1 MSNKAVSY
9 HVEPSKSSRSKC
21 KKCKEKIEDGVL
33 RIAQSIQDGDK
44 ALISYQHTKCFS
56 MPRTIN
62 GSSTKG
68 MSVPDFVEE
77 HVADP
82 HGLYDDEDK
91 LAEIIAD
98 IESKA
103 PKSEK
108 SSIIS
113 EKFATYKR
121 TLDQMEDED
130 DEGKPS
136 ASKKAKTD
144 LEEKARAYAVYNPM
158 KIAELQDVLR
168 WNLGYGTSGKK
179 EVLLM
184 RCIDGHVNGRLAR
197 CPVCSQGKLGLSD
210 EDAGDTIKCAG
221 YWDEDLNTKITC
233 TYVVPSGSAPRLKPW
248 YSEEPTEE
256 QKEEMNESTEKQK
269 AIATG
274 KSPDGPP
281 SELIE
286 AAEKLDWPDTSDPSQ
301 RKKACELMYEICT
314 SGSVKI
320 DLPEDQKKAK
330 QKIFG
335 LFSTASGAL
344 SATDV
349 LKTVVKE
356 FGIASF
362 KAEAKAKQKEALAA
376 GCNCAANAAVLQA
389 FQELSELYFKTGNAN
404 AGLSARKVAAAI
416 QGLDFEIT
424 VKNVMGLSKGPNKV
438 ANIGKSSADKIK
450 EFLSTGKMQKLE
462 EKRMLA
468 A

>member
-1 MSNKAVSY
+1 M
-9 HVEPSKSSRSKC
+9 
-21 KKCKEKIEDGVL
+21 
-33 RIAQSIQDGDK
+33 
-44 ALISYQHTKCFS
+44 
-56 MPRTIN
+56 
-62 GSSTKG
+62 
-68 MSVPDFVEE
+68 
-77 HVADP
+77 
-82 HGLYDDEDK
+82 
-91 LAEIIAD
+91 
-98 IESKA
+98 
-103 PKSEK
+103 
-108 SSIIS
+108 
-113 EKFATYKR
+113 
-121 TLDQMEDED
+121 
-130 DEGKPS
+130 
-136 ASKKAKTD
+136 
-144 LEEKARAYAVYNPM
+144 
-158 KIAELQDVLR
+158 
-168 WNLGYGTSGKK
+168 
-179 EVLLM
+179 
-184 RCIDGHVNGRLAR
+184 NGRLAR

-389 FQELSELYFKTGNAN
+389 FQELSELYFKAGNAN
-404 AGLSARKVAAAI
+404 AGLSVSVIQRFDCVGSYVSLRPAHYSMPMPCFRPGRWLLPSRVSTLKLPSKTLWVCPRALTRWLILAKVQQIKSRSSFLRVRCRSSRRNVCLQHKCGFFFLI
-416 QGLDFEIT
+416 QG
-424 VKNVMGLSKGPNKV
+424 NK
-438 ANIGKSSADKIK
+438 S
-450 EFLSTGKMQKLE
+450 
-462 EKRMLA
+462 
-468 A
+468 